1 MSTHSDDTTTDAV
14 TNSTQNT
21 AGGFESLSEF
31 VVEPDTHGEVLDV
44 EETTVDD
51 IVSRG
56 IQRYPPYWRIGVRER
71 HADDTAHVLTVR
83 ATDPETGNTDEYK
96 LVLGLTDGTIAEGH
110 DTQFE
115 TINKYLD
122 GKCDDPFDLHGE
134 DIPLRFVAPEGYH
147 VAIDPLD
154 FDRWLLD
161 NGYKHYDDDE
171 GYFRVSSGVW
181 AGDLVSQ
188 FVSIGIAVGGGIGAW
203 IVFDFITLD
212 TEMGAIISLAVL
224 VAAIVAPNIIHHN
237 IQKHVIKLVA

>member
-1 MSTHSDDTTTDAV
+1 MGSYRDADNAGSSSSTVSAAASSSDV
-14 TNSTQNT
+14 
-21 AGGFESLSEF
+21 LSGV

-56 IQRYPPYWRIGVRER
+56 IQRYPPYWRIGVREQ

-83 ATDPETGNTDEYK
+83 ATDPETGDTDEYE
-96 LVLGLTDGTIAEGH
+96 LVLGLTDGTLADGH

-115 TINKYLD
+115 TINKYLG
-122 GKCDDPFDLHGE
+122 GKCDDPFDLRGE
-134 DIPLRFVAPEGYH
+134 EIPLRFVAPEGYH

-161 NGYKHYDDDE
+161 NGYKHYDDEE
-171 GYFRVSSGVW
+171 GYFRVSSGAW

-188 FVSIGIAVGGGIGAW
+188 FISIGIAAGGGIGAW
-203 IVFDFITLD
+203 MVFDFITLD
-212 TEMGAIISLAVL
+212 TEIGAIISLAVL
-224 VAAIVAPNIIHHN
+224 LAVIGAPIVIHHN
-237 IQKHVIKLVA
+237 IQKHVINHVA